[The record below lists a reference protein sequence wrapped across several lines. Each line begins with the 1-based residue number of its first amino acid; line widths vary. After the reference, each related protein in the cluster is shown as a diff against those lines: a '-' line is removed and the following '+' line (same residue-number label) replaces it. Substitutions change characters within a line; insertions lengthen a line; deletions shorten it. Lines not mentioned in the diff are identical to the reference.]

1 MQRVKETY
9 GADVN
14 HIVINCYPFF
24 SAYIPTHKDQ
34 PLSLKSLS
42 NKYET
47 NDDVFIYSLGADS
60 WLCFVKDIGARN
72 NGRKLRS
79 EMDILS
85 EVKTSHNSMYVLS
98 GHVNQSCL
106 HAQPM
111 EHSENK
117 PEELRFSITCRVA
130 PPLKG
135 ENPAGKVRTF
145 QRQEMGESC
154 FAKLAII
161 RRL

>member
-1 MQRVKETY
+1 M
-9 GADVN
+9 N

-47 NDDVFIYSLGADS
+47 NDDVFIYSLGADR
-60 WLCFVKDIGARN
+60 WLCFVKDTGAKQLW
-72 NGRKLRS
+72 GRKLRS

-130 PPLKG
+130 
-135 ENPAGKVRTF
+135 
-145 QRQEMGESC
+145 
-154 FAKLAII
+154 
-161 RRL
+161 RRLKVNTRLGKYEHFNGKKWETRDLPNLP